1 MRAKNALLSGL
12 STLLLL
18 FSFALPQTGLA
29 QQPVAER
36 AAPRIEGFDVV
47 PARRLS
53 AGSELAFTLY
63 GTAGGT
69 ASVRIGNMTKRI
81 LLDEVETG
89 VYEGSYTIKT
99 SDRIVATTTTTV
111 NLRVGNQ
118 IATGMLDES
127 LLAGARSPATRADA
141 LPGAPSGP
149 RIDRFEVEAPARLN
163 PGERLYFTLHGTPA
177 GSASVRIDGVRG
189 KFFMEEKRAGVYEGS
204 YILRER
210 DRLANSAKA
219 TATLRLGSRE
229 VSAALARPLLAGS
242 GPVPPAPVASAP
254 TPAPSAPAFCGNCG
268 VVEAVN
274 VVQVNGDGSY
284 IGKIGGGVVGG
295 LIGSQIGHGSTA
307 TAATVIGAVGGAIAG
322 NEIEKRVKKS
332 THYEVVVRL
341 QGGGAQTVTYAAQP
355 PYKAGDRVRL
365 ENGTLVNG

>member
-1 MRAKNALLSGL
+1 MRAQNALLSGL

-18 FSFALPQTGLA
+18 FSLALPQTGLA

-99 SDRIVATTTTTV
+99 SDRIVAATTTTV

-127 LLAGARSPATRADA
+127 LLAGARSQQRAQTRCRARLRLPGSTASRSRHPRASTRANA
-141 LPGAPSGP
+141 STSRCMARRPAVRACASTASGAS
-149 RIDRFEVEAPARLN
+149 
-163 PGERLYFTLHGTPA
+163 
-177 GSASVRIDGVRG
+177 SSW
-189 KFFMEEKRAGVYEGS
+189 KK
-204 YILRER
+204 
-210 DRLANSAKA
+210 
-219 TATLRLGSRE
+219 
-229 VSAALARPLLAGS
+229 
-242 GPVPPAPVASAP
+242 
-254 TPAPSAPAFCGNCG
+254 SAPA
-268 VVEAVN
+268 
-274 VVQVNGDGSY
+274 
-284 IGKIGGGVVGG
+284 
-295 LIGSQIGHGSTA
+295 STR
-307 TAATVIGAVGGAIAG
+307 AAT
-322 NEIEKRVKKS
+322 S
-332 THYEVVVRL
+332 
-341 QGGGAQTVTYAAQP
+341 
-355 PYKAGDRVRL
+355 
-365 ENGTLVNG
+365 

>member
-18 FSFALPQTGLA
+18 FSLALPQTGLA

-99 SDRIVATTTTTV
+99 SDRIAAATTTTA

-118 IATGMLDES
+118 IATGMLNES

-141 LPGAPSGP
+141 LPGAPSAP
-149 RIDRFEVEAPARLN
+149 RIDRFEVELMVGTLSAIEKDAQQLAGRLTKAL
-163 PGERLYFTLHGTPA
+163 EDKEWE
-177 GSASVRIDGVRG
+177 VRRV
-189 KFFMEEKRAGVYEGS
+189 AGVALGKLGPEAKNAVPKLFRLLS
-204 YILRER
+204 SDEDR
-210 DRLANSAKA
+210 DFASSALKEIN
-219 TATLRLGSRE
+219 TAPVE
-229 VSAALARPLLAGS
+229 AIPLLLEKLES
-242 GPVPPAPVASAP
+242 EERR
-254 TPAPSAPAFCGNCG
+254 TAFY
-268 VVEAVN
+268 AV
-274 VVQVNGDGSY
+274 SLL
-284 IGKIGGGVVGG
+284 GKIGPP
-295 LIGSQIGHGSTA
+295 
-307 TAATVIGAVGGAIAG
+307 AAEALPKLEAMLAKPSEDKGRSEFRRKFLVEAIAAIKG
-322 NEIEKRVKKS
+322 EPKAEK
-332 THYEVVVRL
+332 
-341 QGGGAQTVTYAAQP
+341 
-355 PYKAGDRVRL
+355 
-365 ENGTLVNG
+365 

>member
-1 MRAKNALLSGL
+1 MRAQNALLSGL

-18 FSFALPQTGLA
+18 FSLALPQTGLA

-99 SDRIVATTTTTV
+99 SDRIAAATTTTV

-141 LPGAPSGP
+141 LPGAPSAP
-149 RIDRFEVEAPARLN
+149 RIDRFEVDPPARLSA
-163 PGERLYFTLHGTPA
+163 GERLYFTLHGTPA

-341 QGGGAQTVTYAAQP
+341 QGGGVQTVTYAAQP
-355 PYKAGDRVRL
+355 PFRAGDRVRL